1 MLILPM
7 PFGAF
12 QPPKAA
18 PGGPTS
24 FPRAENKNCWHLA
37 KSAGWRFEKK
47 LSLIRTTRTEFDPV
61 LGLRWSK
68 SSEQHG

>member
-7 PFGAF
+7 PLGAF
-12 QPPKAA
+12 RPQ
-18 PGGPTS
+18 
-24 FPRAENKNCWHLA
+24 
-37 KSAGWRFEKK
+37 
-47 LSLIRTTRTEFDPV
+47 SLIGTINAESKDLAQSRGWKMIREHEKMYCDHQLGTSADPV